1 MVREYFIKYG
11 EIEDLRV
18 IVDKKKVNFKKYG
31 FVLFKKGS
39 SLNQVLEESLTHTI
53 APGVSVD
60 CKQTLLREE
69 LKEKQ
74 LEIDQVRPMS
84 EEERKQYKK
93 DKKKIKK
100 LSLRVEKLKQQGKEY
115 REIENS
121 IKIAEEQLKKFKS

>member
-1 MVREYFIKYG
+1 MLDERERKLFLISLPKEATAEMVREYFIKYG

-74 LEIDQVRPMS
+74 LEID
-84 EEERKQYKK
+84 
-93 DKKKIKK
+93 
-100 LSLRVEKLKQQGKEY
+100 
-115 REIENS
+115 
-121 IKIAEEQLKKFKS
+121 